1 MPHSALARGQRQLKS
16 LTEQLA
22 RYAAYHR
29 DRRNIATHFIG
40 IPMIVLSLAI
50 MLSRPASTLDSLPFA
65 VSPAWLLF
73 VGATIY
79 YLRLD
84 VTLGLAMAAISAM
97 CLAFGEWSAQTPTT
111 IRLSCGIALF
121 VIGWIFQFVGH
132 AAYEHKKPAF
142 ADDMIGLAIGPLFVL
157 AEALF
162 VLGWRPELRKEIER
176 QCGPTVSRQPRPSA
190 TEGCAAAGTC
200 RPKRVRSACSSVK
213 SSSLVDLL
221 IRHPFN
227 SSAKRRAR
235 ASDPNAC
242 CDSQCLIS
250 NGDVIILLQHFR
262 LSAARNGQNASP
274 PPALR

>member
-1 MPHSALARGQRQLKS
+1 MRCCRYSLPHSALAPGQRQLKT

-40 IPMIVLSLAI
+40 IPMIVFSLAI
-50 MLSRPASTLDSLPFA
+50 MLSHPASTLGILPFA

-84 VTLGLAMAAISAM
+84 VTLGLAMAAIAAM
-97 CLAFGEWSAQTPTT
+97 CLALGEWSAQAPTA
-111 IRLSCGIALF
+111 IRLGGGVALF

-142 ADDMIGLAIGPLFVL
+142 ADDMVGLAIGPLFVL
-157 AEALF
+157 AEAMF

-176 QCGPTVSRQPRPSA
+176 QCSPRVANA
-190 TEGCAAAGTC
+190 T
-200 RPKRVRSACSSVK
+200 
-213 SSSLVDLL
+213 
-221 IRHPFN
+221 
-227 SSAKRRAR
+227 
-235 ASDPNAC
+235 ASE
-242 CDSQCLIS
+242 
-250 NGDVIILLQHFR
+250 
-262 LSAARNGQNASP
+262 RN
-274 PPALR
+274 